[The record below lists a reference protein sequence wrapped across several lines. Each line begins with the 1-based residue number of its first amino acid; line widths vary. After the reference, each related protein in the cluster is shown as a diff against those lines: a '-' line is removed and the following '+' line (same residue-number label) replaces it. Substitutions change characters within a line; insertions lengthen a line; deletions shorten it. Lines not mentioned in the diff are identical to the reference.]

1 MDYITGGLTPSRVFK
16 NFENISRIPRASGKE
31 KEISDYIKNFA
42 ENLGLETIQDSYY
55 NLIVKKP
62 ATNGRPDGCTVMLQS
77 HIDMVT
83 EAEEGIDH
91 DFDKDPIELVVDGNI
106 LTAKGT
112 TLGADNG
119 IGVAYI
125 MTVLE
130 SKDLVHPNLECVFTT
145 SEEMGLIG
153 VNNMDLS
160 SLKSEYVIN
169 LDSEEDYCILT
180 GCAGAVDSTISLKK
194 EYKPAAPRNVALE
207 INIRGLAGGHS
218 GMDIDKQRGNANVIM
233 GRLLNAITYD
243 FDLFYVNGGS
253 KRNVIPRNAEAVI
266 SVRDEDLEKV
276 VREIQK
282 AAAKAHKEIYAND
295 PNLKV
300 SLRRSAPA
308 DFKVFSN
315 DCKTKIIRLLNLIP
329 NGVIAMSSSLEGTVD
344 TSSNFAVVRETNTR
358 IDFVNLTRSAMQ
370 SRKEQVKA
378 KLVMLAEIF
387 GASIEFASEYPAWEY
402 NPNSKLEDIAVEVY
416 EKRFSK
422 KPEVTVM
429 HCGLESG
436 ILLNKLNHKAEAIS
450 IGPNTFE
457 VHSPAEYVEI
467 DSVGMIWDYLVDLLK
482 EL

>member
-31 KEISDYIKNFA
+31 KEISDYIKKFA
-42 ENLGLETIQDSYY
+42 EDLGLETIQDDYY

-62 ATNGRPDGCTVMLQS
+62 ATNGRPDGATVMLQS

-83 EAEEGIDH
+83 EAEEGLEH

-125 MTVLE
+125 MAVLE
-130 SKDLVHPNLECVFTT
+130 SNDIIHPNLECVFTT

-153 VNNMDLS
+153 VNNMDFS

-194 EYKPAAPRNVALE
+194 EYKPAAPRNAALE
-207 INIRGLAGGHS
+207 ISIRGLAGGHS
-218 GMDIDKQRGNANVIM
+218 GMDIDKQRGNANVIL
-233 GRLLNAITYD
+233 GRILNSITYD
-243 FDLFYVNGGS
+243 FDLFYINGGS

-266 SVRDEDLEKV
+266 SVNDDDLEKV

-282 AAAKAHKEIYAND
+282 SSAKVHKEIYSTD
-295 PNLKV
+295 PELKV

-315 DCKTKIIRLLNLIP
+315 ECKTKIIRLLNLIP
-329 NGVIAMSSSLEGTVD
+329 NGVIAMSSSLEGIVD
-344 TSSNFAVVRETNTR
+344 TSSNFAVVRETSNR
-358 IDFVNLTRSAMQ
+358 IDFVNLTRSTMQ

-378 KLVMLAEIF
+378 KMIILAEVF
-387 GASIEFASEYPAWEY
+387 GASIEFAAEYPAWEY
-402 NPNSKLEDIAVEVY
+402 NPNSNLEKIAIDVY

-422 KPEVTVM
+422 LPEVTVM

-436 ILLNKLNHKAEAIS
+436 ILLNKLHHKAESIS
-450 IGPNTFE
+450 IGPNIFD
-457 VHSPAEYVEI
+457 VHSPSEYVEI
-467 DSVGMIWDYLVDLLK
+467 DSVGMIWEYLIDLLK